1 MWDKTFIHLLWVPCS
16 EKASPSSHSSK
27 SAQLMKITLS
37 GGWTASLWTHNGNK
51 ETARDRGRAILRET
65 KETSVCACQC
75 VCQSRAVWISYSAV
89 TLAPAIVG
97 DTSASSSQGSVPTCI
112 KGLSKALLT
121 LPGQPE
127 NQGLSIAPSDTMNT
141 CSALITIPCFS
152 EIVSAAIFS
161 PNYFPLLWGLGSG
174 LEPEEAVHSGQEGG
188 GGVSWILPGRK
199 SEYLSIIY
207 LAEGNRYRGRP
218 KLQPLAYEGVP
229 CWSTEISNAK
239 HFLWAGRPIGTK
251 TFINPLSQRE
261 MSCSFRTK
269 TQHIP
274 ETIKPYIPSYLFL

>member
-37 GGWTASLWTHNGNK
+37 SGWTASLWTHNGNK
-51 ETARDRGRAILRET
+51 ERAGDRGGAILRET
-65 KETSVCACQC
+65 KEMSACACEC
-75 VCQSRAVWISYSAV
+75 ECQSGAVWISYSAV
-89 TLAPAIVG
+89 TLAPAIVE

-121 LPGQPE
+121 LPGLLPGSPK

-174 LEPEEAVHSGQEGG
+174 LEPEEAAPGGQEGG
-188 GGVSWILPGRK
+188 SEEGWAGFHLEGCEEVWISVHNLT
-199 SEYLSIIY
+199 
-207 LAEGNRYRGRP
+207 EGNRH
-218 KLQPLAYEGVP
+218 
-229 CWSTEISNAK
+229 S
-239 HFLWAGRPIGTK
+239 
-251 TFINPLSQRE
+251 FILGE
-261 MSCSFRTK
+261 A
-269 TQHIP
+269 
-274 ETIKPYIPSYLFL
+274 